1 MLPALPHCPLT
12 TTTAGHP
19 PAVRA
24 SWAPKPAGARHTR
37 SPPSFYALL
46 IPPPPPFLTAPLP
59 CLKSGGAALL
69 AFSAAFGPD
78 SPHFGTWGNVGR
90 PLLWFSAPSR
100 DAQSTD
106 CTPVRRRLRRAH
118 TARIRALLRL
128 RQTTPHGH
136 EGRGWVYLVAS
147 VPDDAISD
155 FRSRLIR
162 ATDLLAV
169 TALKG
174 GHTKRMAR
182 RRAEYKKCNGSPPV
196 GPPRTLVWICRYR
209 VRRRCF
215 CEQLLHLRLFKHGG
229 VRASFPCRCQVAHRE
244 FNWLNSI
251 GGVLGF
257 QTRMKGVL
265 RTMGEPVRVRYFLP
279 SPGMKDVYKV
289 IRDS

>member
-1 MLPALPHCPLT
+1 MPKASTPL
-12 TTTAGHP
+12 
-19 PAVRA
+19 
-24 SWAPKPAGARHTR
+24 
-37 SPPSFYALL
+37 YACSV
-46 IPPPPPFLTAPLP
+46 P
-59 CLKSGGAALL
+59 
-69 AFSAAFGPD
+69 
-78 SPHFGTWGNVGR
+78 
-90 PLLWFSAPSR
+90 
-100 DAQSTD
+100 
-106 CTPVRRRLRRAH
+106 RRLRRAY

-128 RQTTPHGH
+128 RQTTPHGR
-136 EGRGWVYLVAS
+136 EGRGWVYVVAS
-147 VPDDAISD
+147 VPNDAISD

-257 QTRMKGVL
+257 QTRMKGAL